1 MNIIQVKEYLE
12 HLPQTPRTMELL
24 ASYANGAS
32 TQVPPYIALSE
43 AMNSHDIGR
52 DRGGVVEA
60 LSTIK
65 IPVVV
70 VAIDTDRLFPPRL
83 QEEIVEF
90 TPTALPL
97 VTITS
102 PFGHDGFL
110 IEVESVG
117 KVLQDA
123 LAAGAARAK

>member
-1 MNIIQVKEYLE
+1 MERRDGRFRKRRVPSRREDGVQAARHFADAVQVIGFD
-12 HLPQTPRTMELL
+12 
-24 ASYANGAS
+24 AGA
-32 TQVPPYIALSE
+32 E
-43 AMNSHDIGR
+43 RCRRRDG

-60 LSTIK
+60 LATIK
-65 IPVVV
+65 IPVLVV
-70 VAIDTDRLFPPRL
+70 SIDTDRLFPPRL

-97 VTITS
+97 VTISS

-117 KVLQDA
+117 NILRDA
-123 LAAGAARAK
+123 LAAGAAETK